1 MDREAVGERDAPRGM
16 IDRHRAPAI
25 KSRTLMKPLRRVLRL
40 WDLVLL
46 NVVGVV
52 ALRWWLTSAGAY
64 GYSAL
69 PLWVIACVLFFVPSS
84 LAVVDLTTRYPEEG
98 GIYAWTRRAF
108 GEKHGFISG
117 WCLWTNN
124 LFYFPTVL
132 LFAVGNLVFTLGPGY
147 RDLENSGLFMAT
159 LSLLLFWFCFWINL
173 RGLRYGRWLHN
184 LGALGTWLPAM
195 ILIVLGVWAAVRFGP
210 ATTFR
215 SADLVPVLDIGT
227 LAFFSLMCFGFSG
240 IELGSLMAEEIVDP
254 RRNVPRAILIAGAII
269 TLIYLLGTVALLIAL
284 PQESIGLLSGVA
296 YAIAAVQDRAGLGML
311 AGISALLIAL
321 GALGM
326 TSAWLGGASR
336 IPFVIGIDRYL
347 PAGFGRLHPRHATP
361 YVALLVT
368 AVLSTV
374 MVLLS
379 FPGGTVQDAYLF
391 LAEFTLLVYFVPYLY
406 LFAALFKLSARGEVP
421 APGVV
426 PVPGGRAGVT
436 VVAFVGFVTTVLAIV
451 FALAPASGVA
461 HPFLFY
467 LRLLASC
474 LLVTAVGW
482 WFYRS
487 GRRRR
492 GEASPLNPSSD

>member
-1 MDREAVGERDAPRGM
+1 M
-16 IDRHRAPAI
+16 
-25 KSRTLMKPLRRVLRL
+25 TPLRRVLRL

-46 NVVGVV
+46 NVVAVV

-64 GYSAL
+64 GYAAL
-69 PLWVIACVLFFVPSS
+69 PLWVLACVLFFVPSS

-98 GIYAWTRRAF
+98 GIYAWTKRAF
-108 GEKHGFISG
+108 GETHGFISG

-132 LFAVGNLVFTLGPGY
+132 LFAIGNLLFTLGPEYGA
-147 RDLENSGLFMAT
+147 LEKSGPFMAT
-159 LSLLLFWFCFWINL
+159 LSLLLFWFCFWVNY
-173 RGLRYGRWLHN
+173 RGLRYGRWLNN
-184 LGALGTWLPAM
+184 LGAVGTWLPAV
-195 ILIVLGVWAAVRFGP
+195 ILIVLGLWAAARFGP
-210 ATTFR
+210 ATAFR
-215 SADLVPVLDIGT
+215 PSDLAPVVDLGT
-227 LAFFSLMCFGFSG
+227 LGFFSLMCFGFSG
-240 IELGSLMAEEIVDP
+240 IELGSLMGEEIVNP
-254 RRNVPRAILIAGAII
+254 RRNVPRAILIAGGII
-269 TLIYLLGTVALLIAL
+269 TMIYILGTVALLVAL
-284 PQESIGLLSGVA
+284 PRDSIGMLSGVS
-296 YAIAAVQDRAGLGML
+296 YAIAAVQERAGFGML
-311 AGISALLIAL
+311 AGVSALLIAI

-336 IPFVIGIDRYL
+336 IPFVVGIDRYL

-368 AVLSTV
+368 AVLSSV

-406 LFAALFKLSARGEVP
+406 LFAALFRLSARGETP

-426 PVPGGRAGVT
+426 PVPGGRVGAMLVS
-436 VVAFVGFVTTVLAIV
+436 FVGFATTALAIV
-451 FALAPASGVA
+451 FALMPPAGVA

-474 LLVTAVGW
+474 LLVGVIGW
-482 WFYRS
+482 LFYRS

-492 GEASPLNPSSD
+492 RQAAPWGD